1 MNSSTSFSTFCEGFH
16 YCFVLLGPPL
26 CSHENDVDC
35 AWTLFEKRCNLTGH
49 LTNTRRNQYRS
60 VPSSEFV
67 RMRNIA
73 RAIVGGSGHRPCT
86 LDYINECKH
95 ERYVC
100 TQTHSGYRSRLFMRR
115 VAIHKSRPP
124 HRR

>member
-49 LTNTRRNQYRS
+49 LTNTRRNRYRS
-60 VPSSEFV
+60 VRRYSSRTTLTTRSSYSELGVERLTNALGRHAEMF
-67 RMRNIA
+67 RA
-73 RAIVGGSGHRPCT
+73 RDKPGNALG
-86 LDYINECKH
+86 
-95 ERYVC
+95 
-100 TQTHSGYRSRLFMRR
+100 QT
-115 VAIHKSRPP
+115 I
-124 HRR
+124 HRRIRCAIFREHINLG